1 MTEEREESRI
11 QWHPAFYAAAK
22 LELRDNID
30 ELEFY
35 PEYNLSKKPLQA
47 DLLII
52 EKNGKTR
59 MKNAIGHIFRKHNIV
74 EYKSPGD
81 GMTVD
86 DFYKCVAYACLY
98 KSTGENVNAIAGDE
112 LSITMIR
119 ESYPK
124 SMMRELK
131 RLGIGFAEY
140 DAGIYYSQN
149 FFIPAQLT
157 VTQEL
162 KPDEH
167 RSLRILSRKADEKD
181 VKGFIKETLGYV
193 TQGEKAD
200 VQAVLKV
207 SGTANYHVYEKIRSE
222 SDMRNF
228 LDEIKNE
235 GFNEGISQGLSQGI
249 SQGRTEALEQTA
261 KNLFDAGMAIDKI
274 AKMVD
279 TSVNIVEEWLS
290 VKTVKQ

>member
-1 MTEEREESRI
+1 MTEEREESHI
-11 QWHPAFYAAAK
+11 QWHPAFYAATK
-22 LELRDNID
+22 LELRDNIN

-98 KSTGENVNAIAGDE
+98 KSTGENVNEIAGDE

-131 RLGIGFAEY
+131 RLGIGFVKYE
-140 DAGIYYSQN
+140 AGIYHSRN
-149 FFIPAQLT
+149 IFIPAQLI

-167 RSLRILSRKADEKD
+167 RSLRILSRNADEND

-200 VQAVLKV
+200 VQAVLKA
-207 SGTANYHVYEKIRSE
+207 SGTAIYDRQLRNYIFESVRCTNLTIHHRHAFATLHHVTVRRQPRYGCQTPTAVKYLLA
-222 SDMRNF
+222 N
-228 LDEIKNE
+228 LLNLH
-235 GFNEGISQGLSQGI
+235 NCISSKL
-249 SQGRTEALEQTA
+249 R
-261 KNLFDAGMAIDKI
+261 FAITYI
-274 AKMVD
+274 EYFY
-279 TSVNIVEEWLS
+279 IW
-290 VKTVKQ
+290 